1 MVRYILLL
9 VFMIATPLH
18 VNAQTRPD
26 PPPYDYIGYH
36 LQEINRLRAEAGLQ
50 PFAYNA
56 QLEQAANVQA
66 DWMIVNWSY
75 ADYHGGSTPTTRA
88 VAAGYSDYDWCC
100 TENTFL
106 SPTRTPEGALR
117 FWLRSAPH
125 YRQLMSDEYDE
136 IGVGFAVGAA
146 RTGQVIVFGRRN
158 PLPGATPEPQAP
170 APTESPPAV
179 VAVEQPSTQAGC
191 STQHI
196 IQPGE
201 NLFRIS
207 LRYRVSQAALA
218 HANGITD
225 PRLIF
230 AGQRLC
236 IPSGSVPATN
246 LVEQTTPL
254 DAPQSAENWCYAG
267 QPWGD
272 GRCDAM
278 PTQAERD
285 FMWRCGWYRAQG
297 VQAPACEG

>member
-1 MVRYILLL
+1 MRRLLPRLVIVALLL
-9 VFMIATPLH
+9 TMNVFAIS
-18 VNAQTRPD
+18 AQTRPD

-56 QLEQAANVQA
+56 QLEEAANVQA

-75 ADYHGGSTPTTRA
+75 AHYHGGSTPTTRA
-88 VAAGYSDYDWCC
+88 TAADYSDYDWCC

-158 PLPGATPEPQAP
+158 PLPGSTPEPQAP
-170 APTESPPAV
+170 AP
-179 VAVEQPSTQAGC
+179 TQAGC

-207 LRYRVSQAALA
+207 LRYRVSQTALA
-218 HANGITD
+218 QVNGITD

-246 LVEQTTPL
+246 PVSINPVEPAAPL
-254 DAPQSAENWCYAG
+254 DAPQAAGNWCYAG
-267 QPWGD
+267 EPWGD